1 MSTSNQRLCTM
12 GFKCK
17 YKSSK
22 WSLSKF
28 YYPKQKMFVNIVA
41 KLCTLKFIRDFQNI
55 CNILRK
61 VLNIS
66 LIDVEIEDRF
76 GAKVVLTLHLR
87 ELP

>member
-22 WSLSKF
+22 WSLSRF
-28 YYPKQKMFVNIVA
+28 YYPKQKLFVNIVA

-55 CNILRK
+55 F
-61 VLNIS
+61 S

-76 GAKVVLTLHLR
+76 GAIVVLTLHLR

>member
-22 WSLSKF
+22 WSLSRF

-55 CNILRK
+55 C
-61 VLNIS
+61 IS